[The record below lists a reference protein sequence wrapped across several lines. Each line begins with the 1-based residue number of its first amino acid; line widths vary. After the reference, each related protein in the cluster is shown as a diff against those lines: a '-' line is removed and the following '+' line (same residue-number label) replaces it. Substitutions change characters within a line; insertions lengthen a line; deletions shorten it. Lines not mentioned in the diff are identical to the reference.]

1 MRSWFPGQVAAG
13 RGSAPRFSLRPVG
26 VFSLGLRCRPALGG
40 SSLSLNTRMPWKGRI
55 SHLLPAA
62 ALWRRRSLCRGD
74 GWSKG
79 AGRPRGLARAATLP
93 CLQNCA
99 PCRLAGS
106 GQRVARCESGGRDG
120 LTASVEVHECG
131 CCLRKR
137 ERKGTR
143 EGDSGAE
150 GPEGESLTL
159 CAPVLHPQIHCE
171 ADVVCVKMLRGL

>member
-1 MRSWFPGQVAAG
+1 MRVSAVLLSAACW
-13 RGSAPRFSLRPVG
+13 RVRSRSAVQTSPRWLTP
-26 VFSLGLRCRPALGG
+26 
-40 SSLSLNTRMPWKGRI
+40 LSLNTRMPWKGRI

-62 ALWRRRSLCRGD
+62 ALWRRRPLCRGD
-74 GWSKG
+74 RWRKG
-79 AGRPRGLARAATLP
+79 AGRPRGLARAATL

-120 LTASVEVHECG
+120 LMASVEVHERG

-143 EGDSGAE
+143 EGDSRAE

-171 ADVVCVKMLRGL
+171 ADVVRVKMLCGL